1 MPDQLRDN
9 ITTNNNPQPPTLDS
23 AVPPADSCEPTTD
36 NPCFGANPQSLI
48 PNPSPFPADNG
59 EPTTDNVSSPG
70 PTGPRTPEGKARS
83 AQNALKLGLSI
94 QRHVLLPHE
103 DPAEYDEL
111 RDSILAIYEPQ
122 SARET
127 LAVDDIS
134 QCRWAFRRFDEAEL
148 MAIEKATRPFFADP
162 KYPYSYGEAL
172 GGLAEPQKFEPGRFD
187 PMLDQKP
194 RPFIDIPLWPGLN
207 NLQRYRTWWERRHQ
221 RAIAEFER
229 ACKAR
234 RQDARDRERQ
244 EWHEARMAREERRKQ
259 RDLRRQQQEEA
270 TERRRE
276 ERHADL
282 MARGQADLL
291 LRQAMLATL
300 RPEEFVSQNPPTP
313 ANPAP
318 PAATSTRPAAQERSE

>member
-1 MPDQLRDN
+1 MTEDTLRFTNSDTNSDTIPDEPSDN
-9 ITTNNNPQPPTLDS
+9 GQ
-23 AVPPADSCEPTTD
+23 PTTD
-36 NPCFGANPQSLI
+36 NPCFGANPQSLD

-59 EPTTDNVSSPG
+59 EPTTENVSSPG

-103 DPAEYDEL
+103 DPAEYAEL

-172 GGLAEPQKFEPGRFD
+172 GGLAEPQKFEPGRYD

-194 RPFIDIPLWPGLN
+194 RPMLDIPLWPGLN

-270 TERRRE
+270 TDRRRE
-276 ERHADL
+276 ARHADL
-282 MARGQADLL
+282 MARGQADLR

-300 RPEEFVSQNPPTP
+300 RPEEFVSQNPATP
-313 ANPAP
+313 ANPTP
-318 PAATSTRPAAQERSE
+318 PAAGNRHPSPQNLNQ